1 VELVILYFITFVEE
15 GVCQHLFHS
24 LCLCCHHSHSLDME
38 TQFQKDYKVWLEY
51 DPKDAEIES
60 VGSLENVVI
69 HSSDD
74 NGVLLSYEI
83 SIMKKIHWMFV
94 KMYEKKLR
102 LMYTLALVF
111 FFFLLYD
118 VVSIKLY
125 SANCSSTVRFRALT
139 AVVMKSSI
147 FWDIMMSSPARVNYH
162 FWEIYY
168 LHLQVWRVARKE
180 TRAMLA
186 ARFRLVS

>member
-1 VELVILYFITFVEE
+1 
-15 GVCQHLFHS
+15 
-24 LCLCCHHSHSLDME
+24 
-38 TQFQKDYKVWLEY
+38 
-51 DPKDAEIES
+51 
-60 VGSLENVVI
+60 
-69 HSSDD
+69 
-74 NGVLLSYEI
+74 
-83 SIMKKIHWMFV
+83 MFV

-162 FWEIYY
+162 F
-168 LHLQVWRVARKE
+168 
-180 TRAMLA
+180 
-186 ARFRLVS
+186 